1 MFHTRYRKYKER
13 IATLQA
19 AVHDFESQAAH
30 CAAEMSAAQADLV
43 HTSRQ
48 RDRMATELAQ
58 IKIALNEVAVY
69 EGIVEV
75 SPVALLVSELVRD
88 HEELESRIDS
98 VISLLKGAKEAA
110 NVTDEPT
117 PLIDEVARLLSGGER
132 VPDDP
137 SSLSD
142 LA

>member
-1 MFHTRYRKYKER
+1 MFRTRYRKYKER
-13 IATLQA
+13 IATLQT
-19 AVHDFESQAAH
+19 AVHDYEARAAR
-30 CAAEMSAAQADLV
+30 CAAEMNEAQADLLL
-43 HTSRQ
+43 TSRH
-48 RDRMATELAQ
+48 RDQMAAELAQ
-58 IKIALNEVAVY
+58 IKVALDEVAVY
-69 EGIVEV
+69 QGLVGV

-117 PLIDEVARLLSGGER
+117 PLIDEVARLLAGGER

-142 LA
+142 PF